1 MRLTCPICGAR
12 DRREFYYQGDA
23 IALQRPAPDASD
35 DAWEDYVHLR
45 DNPAGETS
53 DLWQHEGG
61 CGAWIVVR
69 RNTITHEVLS
79 SSLAEDEMRA
89 RS

>member
-45 DNPAGETS
+45 DNPAGETR

-79 SSLAEDEMRA
+79 SLLAEDEVRA